1 LPPLAMSESA
11 CGCWKTVWPISLSEF
26 YDLNEFEVFMKGAL
40 AA

>member
-1 LPPLAMSESA
+1 LED
-11 CGCWKTVWPISLSEF
+11 GWPVSLSEF